1 MSDSPSVSIV
11 TILHDWSQFYKLF
24 NYHWETLDYPKDKL
38 EWIIIDDSKE
48 DHSEHIPIHE
58 NILYIRICS
67 SEYLEKIEFKD
78 DKEEKIIWN
87 FFNKAGILPNGFK
100 RDYAVG
106 LTSNDYIFHLDFDT
120 VYNPKV
126 IKRKLDFLKRN
137 KIECTYCKSMLAYDI
152 YGKQLYKVDNN
163 AIGYES
169 TLFHTKEYWNKG
181 GFKWEDIN
189 SEAFSFY
196 YGKGLDRPMDNYY
209 DTIKLLSIHNYN
221 LYKPI
226 KITLENI
233 EIKIPEIVNTL
244 NVDSHPVQGILCDI
258 FNNQTIEVL
267 GIDSEIMDIIKSNGW
282 NMENIKIDGKVREK
296 NLIKEIKGF
305 NKNFNLCFINTKNPI
320 WSIFKK
326 CKFDCIVLES
336 DKDREQMDG
345 ILKQNNYLFFENIYI
360 HSEYLKNT
368 N

>member
-1 MSDSPSVSIV
+1 MSDYPSGSIV

-24 NYHWETLDYPKDKL
+24 NYHWETLDYPKEKL

-48 DHSEHIPIHE
+48 DHSGDIPIDE
-58 NILYIRICS
+58 NILYINIES
-67 SEYLEKIEFKD
+67 SEYLDKIEFKE
-78 DKEEKIIWN
+78 DKEDKKLWN
-87 FFNKAGILPNGFK
+87 FFNKSGLLPNGFK

-120 VYNPKV
+120 IYNPKV
-126 IKRKLDFLKRN
+126 IKRKLDFLKKN
-137 KIECTYCKSMLAYDI
+137 KVDCTYCKSMLAYDI
-152 YGKQLYKVDNN
+152 YGKHLYKVDNN

-169 TLFHTKEYWNKG
+169 TLFHTKSYWDKG
-181 GFKWEDIN
+181 GFKWGDIK

-226 KITLENI
+226 KITLENMKI
-233 EIKIPEIVNTL
+233 NIPEIVNNL
-244 NVDSHPVQGILCDI
+244 NVDTHPVQGILFDI
-258 FNNQTIEVL
+258 FHNKEINVL
-267 GIDSEIMDIIKSNGW
+267 GLDSEIMDIIKSKGW
-282 NMENIKIDGKVREK
+282 DMENIKTNGKVREK
-296 NLIKEIKGF
+296 NLIKEIKGL
-305 NKNFNLCFINTKNPI
+305 NKTFNLCFINTKNPI

-326 CKFDCIVLES
+326 INFDCVVLES
-336 DKDREQMDG
+336 SKDREQMDE
-345 ILKQNNYLFFENIYI
+345 ILKKNNYLLFENIYI
-360 HSEYLKNT
+360 NSEYLKND